1 MLDNEHALHNSQDI
15 YYRNPVGAAEA
26 GSRVHMT
33 LRLRTQGEIKNVL
46 LRCWQDQRGEK
57 LVVMHEAK
65 APELEQEQHDFTG
78 ELVMPEKGCLIWYYF
93 IISMTDGTWYYGNNP
108 EQLGGRGQI
117 YDHEPPS
124 FQITVYNRGA
134 KTPDWFKHAIMYQ
147 IFPDRFCRVGD
158 KIVPKKGAV
167 YHACWDDEPFYYK
180 DADTKEIISYDFYGG
195 NLKGIESK
203 LPMLQELG
211 IGVIYLNP
219 IFESESNHHYDTGDY
234 KKIDPILGTE
244 LLRGGEPGLQ
254 PIKLLPPLKGLNA
267 HHHDIAFAVFCDI
280 DRLSLIMCQIGDHAV
295 IVPKRRGGFNNH
307 RPVSFCIILL

>member
-26 GSRVHMT
+26 GNRVHMT

-57 LVVMHEAK
+57 LVVMRETK
-65 APELEQEQHDFTG
+65 APEPEQEQHDFTG
-78 ELVMPEKGCLIWYYF
+78 EIIMPEKGCLIWYYF

-108 EQLGGRGQI
+108 EQLGGRGQL

-167 YHACWDDEPFYYK
+167 YHAC
-180 DADTKEIISYDFYGG
+180 
-195 NLKGIESK
+195 
-203 LPMLQELG
+203 
-211 IGVIYLNP
+211 
-219 IFESESNHHYDTGDY
+219 
-234 KKIDPILGTE
+234 
-244 LLRGGEPGLQ
+244 
-254 PIKLLPPLKGLNA
+254 
-267 HHHDIAFAVFCDI
+267 
-280 DRLSLIMCQIGDHAV
+280 
-295 IVPKRRGGFNNH
+295 
-307 RPVSFCIILL
+307 